1 MTKADI
7 FGFETRRPSV
17 LSFIKS
23 VGNRWQRSNV
33 PKFSKTTD
41 GAIATNRVRVLF
53 GAPKYRHIHGM
64 KLLPQREHSA

>member
-17 LSFIKS
+17 LSHIKPA
-23 VGNRWQRSNV
+23 GNRWQRSNV
-33 PKFSKTTD
+33 PELSKITD
-41 GAIATNRVRVLF
+41 GVATNHVRVLF

-64 KLLPQREHSA
+64 ELLPQREHSA